1 MEQKNDLIHHPDHY
15 TWKGVECPTV
25 IQLMT
30 VGLMGV
36 EAYYIGNIVKYLY
49 RYPKKGTL
57 LQDLRKAREYIDM
70 LIGYFE
76 AKEHDEDESPKRI

>member
-15 TWKGVECPTV
+15 TWKGVECKTV